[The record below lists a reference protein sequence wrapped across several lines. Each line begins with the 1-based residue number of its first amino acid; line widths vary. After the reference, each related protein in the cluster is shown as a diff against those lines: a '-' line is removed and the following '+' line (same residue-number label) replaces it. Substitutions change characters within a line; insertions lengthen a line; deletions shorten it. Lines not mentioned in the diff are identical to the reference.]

1 LNKQNFNW
9 LITLLLGVLIIDFY
23 FQFKVTGWHFYDS
36 KWFMWR
42 MLFIAILIFFVL
54 LKQLQVSYKN
64 EEQSIYFI
72 IKELYKDKYLLTA
85 ENQNLQFLNHNA
97 ISLDSNISFLQRLSN
112 YISKFE
118 TFKNININ
126 FSFQE
131 NPEISCSLFLQFLI
145 SEVIKIYLTYFSA
158 LKPVEINIELKKIER
173 EFISL
178 LLVASFNGNFKISNN
193 LNQLKQIAYSFNGS
207 YKTRKNKNKSEI
219 EIILPESLN

>member
-1 LNKQNFNW
+1 
-9 LITLLLGVLIIDFY
+9 
-23 FQFKVTGWHFYDS
+23 
-36 KWFMWR
+36 

-131 NPEISCSLFLQFLI
+131 NSEISCSLFLQFLI

-173 EFISL
+173 ECISL